1 MIRITNLSH
10 MTVLGWEKR
19 YSEILKEF
27 GYSKKSDLESAKL
40 LNSLLKNKFPLNKL
54 RSKVFEQNVFVIGAG
69 PSLLSCIPVLK
80 RFSFITK
87 IVADGAAKALI
98 ENNIIPDILVTDL
111 DGDEKSSKKIGKG
124 KTIMVV
130 HSHGDNLDKL
140 ELVSKFKNCIG
151 TTEAKTFGKI
161 HNFGGFTD
169 GDRCVFLAK
178 HFKSKTKITSKKT
191 KIKKLRHGKKLLEW
205 IASKNS
211 SDLYTTSKPIKG
223 FKKIYYNELESVLA
237 DENAFEYRIYLTRIM
252 EV

>member
-98 ENNIIPDILVTDL
+98 ENNIILNNTATTEIYTL
-111 DGDEKSSKKIGKG
+111 SSLKKIGK
-124 KTIMVV
+124 
-130 HSHGDNLDKL
+130 
-140 ELVSKFKNCIG
+140 
-151 TTEAKTFGKI
+151 
-161 HNFGGFTD
+161 
-169 GDRCVFLAK
+169 
-178 HFKSKTKITSKKT
+178 
-191 KIKKLRHGKKLLEW
+191 
-205 IASKNS
+205 
-211 SDLYTTSKPIKG
+211 
-223 FKKIYYNELESVLA
+223 
-237 DENAFEYRIYLTRIM
+237 
-252 EV
+252 